1 MKTYYDVQQ
10 LLKRFGILIYM
21 GNRLYDIEMS
31 QVELKKVYEN
41 GLISEQEYLQAEL
54 VLRQEHRQELAY
66 RNRKKENLSE

>member
-31 QVELKKVYEN
+31 QVELKKVYET
-41 GLISEQEYLQAEL
+41 GLIAEQEYLQAEL
-54 VLRQEHRQELAY
+54 VLRQEHSQEVAY
-66 RNRKKENLSE
+66 RQRKKENLSE